1 MKLSVDLLTLFPHGD
16 QGLARSGPCLA
27 RSSVNAAV
35 QTTAAGTFYVARHS
49 RAVMAM
55 ARPPSQPRRDKLKA
69 MMDRRQTICAM
80 LGVSVGALRGQE
92 MGKIP
97 LSAADAVAEGVP
109 RFLSKAE
116 LVAFADLARTL
127 VPAFDGRPGAVEAEA
142 PQFLDFLLSLSTPE
156 VQQLYRAG
164 LARFAKTKDATPL
177 NRAWTYAEPQDAY
190 HRFLRAARTA
200 LYQATVNSKPW
211 AEAMSQRSRGSSAT
225 GLYWLPLD

>member
-1 MKLSVDLLTLFPHGD
+1 
-16 QGLARSGPCLA
+16 
-27 RSSVNAAV
+27 
-35 QTTAAGTFYVARHS
+35 
-49 RAVMAM
+49 
-55 ARPPSQPRRDKLKA
+55 
-69 MMDRRQTICAM
+69 MDRRQTICAM

-92 MGKIP
+92 IGKIP

-116 LVAFADLARTL
+116 LVTFADLARTL
-127 VPAFDGRPGAVEAEA
+127 VPAFDARPGAVEAEA
-142 PQFLDFLLSLSTPE
+142 PQFLDFLLSLSTPD

-164 LARFAKTKDATPL
+164 LAQFAKTKDATPL
-177 NRAWTYAEPQDAY
+177 NRPWTYDEPKDAY

-225 GLYWLPLD
+225 GLYWLPVD